1 MNFDYYHYK
10 YRERMKYQKII
21 SFLDKTNQQPSKL
34 NAEYRRRYHP
44 GGKIKFKTAMLRSLR
59 LQ

>member
-1 MNFDYYHYK
+1 M
-10 YRERMKYQKII
+10 EYQKII